1 MEDTRRGI
9 EKALSRDAGFA
20 ARFSE
25 KINIPIFTS
34 DELVAFARSYANE
47 LGYTIDE
54 MGVLALYNSWIRRQ
68 PLQRSRILWTRQ
80 SPMQNGEDLRRR
92 SVLSLP
98 EDMTMTIMSS
108 FMKKILDFKIK
119 IKG

>member
-1 MEDTRRGI
+1 
-9 EKALSRDAGFA
+9 
-20 ARFSE
+20 
-25 KINIPIFTS
+25 
-34 DELVAFARSYANE
+34 
-47 LGYTIDE
+47 
-54 MGVLALYNSWIRRQ
+54 
-68 PLQRSRILWTRQ
+68 
-80 SPMQNGEDLRRR
+80 MQNGEDLRRR